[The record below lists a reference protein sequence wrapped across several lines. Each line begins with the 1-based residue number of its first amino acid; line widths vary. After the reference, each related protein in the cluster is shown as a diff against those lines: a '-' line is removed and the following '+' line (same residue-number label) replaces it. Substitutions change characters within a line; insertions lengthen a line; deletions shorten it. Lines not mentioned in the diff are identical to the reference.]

1 MITPSTPVWGA
12 AQIPAEQTRADLEA
26 LHGSVSEGWTCLGDA
41 RDSSTNLRYGKA
53 AIAFEGSPEQMR
65 YGCLFHQM
73 YSITENYGHGQY
85 QQPLLQITHTLG
97 AARREAMVNALGFGG
112 LSAMY
117 LWNDVRTRTW
127 QEVKDRVK
135 DAIGRL

>member
-1 MITPSTPVWGA
+1 MTTTTSV
-12 AQIPAEQTRADLEA
+12 PADQTRADLEA
-26 LHGSVSEGWTCLGDA
+26 LHGSVNEGWTCLGDA
-41 RDSSTNLRYGKA
+41 RDATTNLRYGKA
-53 AIAFEGSPEQMR
+53 AMIPEGSPGQMV

-73 YSITENYGHGQY
+73 YYLTENVPHRQMMQFTNSPGS
-85 QQPLLQITHTLG
+85 
-97 AARREAMVNALGFGG
+97 ARREAMMLALGFHS
-112 LSAMY
+112 LSSMY

>member
-1 MITPSTPVWGA
+1 MTIPTTPALGASPVS
-12 AQIPAEQTRADLEA
+12 IEQTRADLEA

-53 AIAFEGSPEQMR
+53 AAVSEGSPELMV

-73 YSITENYGHGQY
+73 YYLTENYVQY
-85 QQPLLQITHTLG
+85 QPSLLQITHTSG